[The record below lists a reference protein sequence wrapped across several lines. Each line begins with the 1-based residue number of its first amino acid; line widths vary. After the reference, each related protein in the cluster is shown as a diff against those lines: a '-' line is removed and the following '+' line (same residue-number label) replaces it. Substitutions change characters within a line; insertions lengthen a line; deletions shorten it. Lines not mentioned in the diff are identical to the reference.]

1 MAAHGQRHNP
11 STRILPQASP
21 VPLRRIPRLAP
32 LEEEEEEEEEE
43 GGRDCERPAEEQ
55 HEAPARARAAA
66 APASWA
72 CAAEAA
78 GASALGGGLVVGHEA
93 EHEGLDV
100 EDLSF
105 VPWFMVD
112 SKWAAAASVDCFRLS
127 TRCS

>member
-1 MAAHGQRHNP
+1 QRTDSATIPAHGSCHR
-11 STRILPQASP
+11 
-21 VPLRRIPRLAP
+21 PRLSPYAGSP
-32 LEEEEEEEEEE
+32 AWRPWRRRRRRRR
-43 GGRDCERPAEEQ
+43 RDCERPAEEQ